1 MTHMLGT
8 LALESN
14 TRKISPH
21 NWVENQFRNFLDS
34 PVVGG
39 LPSNEGGV
47 VLIHGQG
54 AKTPPCLAAEKS
66 KYKTE
71 AVL

>member
-34 PVVGG
+34 PVVGV